1 MNTQQKL
8 THHPYNCIEFFNW
21 TSSETGSWQMGEY
34 NDPDGYWI
42 YFYQITNAKNTLSFG
57 WSKNFRDRR
66 RCCPQLYDPSAC
78 MCVCV
83 VYPYAVLDVQ
93 RCVPEKSIVLQDT
106 GLFGIILEGRRAA
119 ALKDPDA
126 IFSAHATG
134 QTKGLVK
141 DKWMLCEEWLTK

>member
-1 MNTQQKL
+1 MHNKTWLIIRRTDSMLRLDFIWNWLVTNGRVQRPWTDTGYIFIKL
-8 THHPYNCIEFFNW
+8 RMRRIP
-21 TSSETGSWQMGEY
+21 
-34 NDPDGYWI
+34 
-42 YFYQITNAKNTLSFG
+42 LSFG

-66 RCCPQLYDPSAC
+66 RCCPQLYDPSTW

-93 RCVPEKSIVLQDT
+93 RCVPEESIVLQDT

-126 IFSAHATG
+126 MFAAHATD

-141 DKWMLCEEWLTK
+141 DKWMFCEEWLTK